1 MFALRATDTQELS
14 SRQGL
19 RPAAALQSKPLAG
32 ITLGLIT
39 QTSGAG
45 VQPGVLEVLQA
56 TAAHCEALGAP
67 VVPVDLPR
75 VEYGLPA
82 YYIIAPAEA
91 SSNLARYDGLR
102 CACDRRA
109 HFSLSSG

>member
-1 MFALRATDTQELS
+1 MRATDTQELS

-56 TAAHCEALGAP
+56 TAAHCEALGAT

-75 VEYGLPA
+75 FEYGLPA